1 MHDCLVS
8 INNLIIH
15 TYGRYKFVIWH
26 LLQNKRNK
34 ICSRLLD
41 KLRKRVHIYIC
52 SNLTCPKMQLAVCV
66 CVNDSRACRAPS
78 HRGLRWSGRPARRR
92 PATAWAPTR
101 SSSRGGCRTASA
113 APTRRSG
120 PPRRR
125 RCSPPPAGPST
136 CSSPPPPLALHSMP
150 PAIDEEARAR
160 YILAQVVVV
169 QCDMMLIGGVCSECV
184 VLVERVIC
192 TPIYTQATLAFL
204 AHSYVDFPWNN
215 GIFLHRYRDRYS

>member
-1 MHDCLVS
+1 MDGT
-8 INNLIIH
+8 NLSFGIFCKTREI
-15 TYGRYKFVIWH
+15 
-26 LLQNKRNK
+26 K

-78 HRGLRWSGRPARRR
+78 HRGLRWSGRLARRR

-136 CSSPPPPLALHSMP
+136 CSSIAAAAAAASSTLNA
-150 PAIDEEARAR
+150 AGDEEARAR
-160 YILAQVVVV
+160 YI
-169 QCDMMLIGGVCSECV
+169 
-184 VLVERVIC
+184 
-192 TPIYTQATLAFL
+192 
-204 AHSYVDFPWNN
+204 H
-215 GIFLHRYRDRYS
+215 